1 MFLVKISMILSSNT
15 NPVTSGDGIDKGLV
29 GNSIDW
35 FGEAFRANLVD
46 FSKWLVGS
54 LFDILYPF
62 ITWGCKFVVV
72 WCIVTIYCTGDKKS
86 LALGM
91 KCFLIYLLFL
101 MIRSALI

>member
-1 MFLVKISMILSSNT
+1 MFVVKISMMLNSNT
-15 NPVTSGDGIDKGLV
+15 NSIASGDGTDKGLV

-35 FGEAFRANLVD
+35 FGEAFRVNLVD
-46 FSKWLVGS
+46 FGIWLVNGI
-54 LFDILYPF
+54 FDVLNPF
-62 ITWGCKFVVV
+62 VTWGCKLVVV
-72 WCIVTIYCTGDKKS
+72 WCIVTVYCTGDKKS

>member
-1 MFLVKISMILSSNT
+1 MYLVKISMILSINT
-15 NPVTSGDGIDKGLV
+15 NPVTIGEGTDKGLV

-46 FSKWLVGS
+46 FGKWLVNG

-62 ITWGCKFVVV
+62 VTWGCKLVVV

-86 LALGM
+86 LGLGM

>member
-1 MFLVKISMILSSNT
+1 MFLVKISIILNSNT
-15 NPVTSGDGIDKGLV
+15 TAGSEVTDKGLV

-35 FGEAFRANLVD
+35 FGESFRASLVD
-46 FSKWLVGS
+46 FVKWLVSG

-62 ITWGCKFVVV
+62 VTWGCKLVVV

>member
-1 MFLVKISMILSSNT
+1 MILSSNT
-15 NPVTSGDGIDKGLV
+15 NPVTSGDGTDKGLV

-35 FGEAFRANLVD
+35 FGEAFRTNLVD
-46 FSKWLVGS
+46 FGKWLVNG

-62 ITWGCKFVVV
+62 VTWGCKLVVV

-101 MIRSALI
+101 LIRSALI